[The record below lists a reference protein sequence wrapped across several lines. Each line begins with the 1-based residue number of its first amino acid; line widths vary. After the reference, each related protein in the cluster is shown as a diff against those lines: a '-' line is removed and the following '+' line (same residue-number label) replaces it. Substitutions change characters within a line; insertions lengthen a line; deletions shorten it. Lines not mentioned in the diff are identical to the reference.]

1 MTAWRD
7 FSDAIDQYIRFPDG
21 ETDSGG
27 EVTFAMVFHHN
38 EEVEPMVPD
47 FQASAF
53 LTGSDI
59 N

>member
-1 MTAWRD
+1 M
-7 FSDAIDQYIRFPDG
+7 S
-21 ETDSGG
+21 
-27 EVTFAMVFHHN
+27 FAMVFHHN

-53 LTGSDI
+53 LTDSDI